1 MGDIN
6 AKPRAEDEHYD
17 EDEHD
22 DEDDDDVNEKV
33 NDDDDE
39 DDDGVEGDADSEERE
54 DSPPVR
60 MTRTK
65 ARKKAEEEVEEEEE
79 EKQEE
84 GVAHRRDEDEDEDED
99 EERDV
104 VETPPQRCTRSKM
117 RIPPTKDKPT
127 DPPGLRAEM
136 ITPSAKSPA
145 RSKVTKPIVT
155 PVHSATA
162 SKTIRRI
169 QEKLLSSSKSVTTQR
184 TINLTA
190 STPSMTRIP
199 SYSKI
204 TTPSS
209 ASKFSSVTLTGTK
222 FASGITSFINKKTTP
237 NKTISPADEMR
248 LREARLKE
256 KEQKEAERKQRIKD
270 AKEAEIEEKR
280 KKNKERQEKAEQLR
294 LEREKIDNANRM
306 KTAKT

>member
-17 EDEHD
+17 E
-22 DEDDDDVNEKV
+22 EDDDDVNEKV
-33 NDDDDE
+33 NDDEDDDGVE
-39 DDDGVEGDADSEERE
+39 GDDDGVEGDADSEERE

-79 EKQEE
+79 EKQE
-84 GVAHRRDEDEDEDED
+84 GVANGGDEDEDEDED

-190 STPSMTRIP
+190 SSPSMTRIP

-256 KEQKEAERKQRIKD
+256 K
-270 AKEAEIEEKR
+270 
-280 KKNKERQEKAEQLR
+280 
-294 LEREKIDNANRM
+294 
-306 KTAKT
+306 

>member
-17 EDEHD
+17 E
-22 DEDDDDVNEKV
+22 EDDDDVNEKV
-33 NDDDDE
+33 NDDEDDDGVE
-39 DDDGVEGDADSEERE
+39 GDDDGVEGDADSEERE

-79 EKQEE
+79 KQEE
-84 GVAHRRDEDEDEDED
+84 GVANGGDEDEDED

-248 LREARLKE
+248 LREARLK
-256 KEQKEAERKQRIKD
+256 
-270 AKEAEIEEKR
+270 
-280 KKNKERQEKAEQLR
+280 
-294 LEREKIDNANRM
+294 
-306 KTAKT
+306 